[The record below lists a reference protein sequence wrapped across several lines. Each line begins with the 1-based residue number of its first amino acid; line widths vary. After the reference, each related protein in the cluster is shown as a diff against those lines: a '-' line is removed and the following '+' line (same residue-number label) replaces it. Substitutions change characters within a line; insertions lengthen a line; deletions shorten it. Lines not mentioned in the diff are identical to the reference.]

1 MAKKKSQKHGAPV
14 SESRGQNT
22 AVPHGNASR
31 GQAHQ
36 PPSLTADPDATLTFC
51 MSEMALSDATSKPPK
66 AQNPKKPR
74 RDIVDQFSRYFGNES
89 KVANWVRLC
98 RDVGIQE
105 DLKSIRQCKLALR
118 KVWVNIYDLIDAVD
132 AEKTPPKL
140 FKSERALSNYTMNTG
155 KIYPKRKAKEGG
167 PVRALLAHIFSPK

>member
-1 MAKKKSQKHGAPV
+1 MAKEKSQKHGAPV
-14 SESRGQNT
+14 PESRGQNT
-22 AVPHGNASR
+22 ALPH
-31 GQAHQ
+31 AH
-36 PPSLTADPDATLTFC
+36 TADSETILTLS

-74 RDIVDQFSRYFGNES
+74 RDIVDQFRRYFGNES
-89 KVANWVRLC
+89 EVANWVRLC

-105 DLKSIRQCKLALR
+105 DLKSIRQCRLAL
-118 KVWVNIYDLIDAVD
+118 KNVWVNIFDLIDAVD

-140 FKSERALSNYTMNTG
+140 FKNERALSKYTMNTG

-167 PVRALLAHIFSPK
+167 PVRGLLAHIFCPK